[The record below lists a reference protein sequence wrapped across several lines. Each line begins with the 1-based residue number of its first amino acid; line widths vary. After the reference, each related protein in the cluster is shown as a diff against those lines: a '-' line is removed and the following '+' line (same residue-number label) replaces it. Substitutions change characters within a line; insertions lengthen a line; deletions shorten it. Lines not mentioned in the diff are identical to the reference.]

1 MKLELLRAEDMGA
14 DGGHLLHRPSGGAPS
29 CRRMCRSL
37 TVRPRQR
44 ALRWMPW
51 ECYML
56 DDVTLTTSARCAP
69 AARSGRMDAGGDT
82 EARGVAMR
90 WLKDFM
96 SRERVTV
103 LPTTAPAALRR
114 QVQRVC
120 HEYASAL
127 GVSLPPLVVEL
138 EEVGG
143 SLSRRGRVERVEGER
158 GVLYRLTLPLRNGT
172 VVEAEL
178 RRALLRVL
186 MAKGALVVAPLDDA
200 RCGGN
205 ESRERDAGETDGS
218 GERVRKAAVA
228 VPVWLRWRE
237 RGRATPLVM
246 ASPVGGDELPLLK
259 EALARRGVELL
270 AAVPYPARDERAR
283 PLDGLAGTALR
294 RPLELTMCLRRM
306 AGAAS
311 GTGAYVAVPIPPGCS
326 EEGFMDV
333 AQALTG
339 VRLAAGVMAAAG
351 RIYLRLPAG
360 IEVLA
365 PYLDGEWLERA
376 VAAWVRG
383 VLVGGGR
390 HGVEAATRARVR
402 VDSGR
407 EAEVDVVAT
416 AGGRLVVAECSI
428 GAWTLLRRAGRRRQL
443 WLERRLPGDVVLT
456 VCVLGGDEEMERLR
470 EAYGWPAWR
479 PARGLEALERIIW
492 ESRDGGR

>member
-1 MKLELLRAEDMGA
+1 
-14 DGGHLLHRPSGGAPS
+14 
-29 CRRMCRSL
+29 
-37 TVRPRQR
+37 
-44 ALRWMPW
+44 
-51 ECYML
+51 
-56 DDVTLTTSARCAP
+56 
-69 AARSGRMDAGGDT
+69 MDAGGDT

-96 SRERVTV
+96 GRERVTV

-143 SLSRRGRVERVEGER
+143 SLSRRGRVEKVEGER
-158 GVLYRLTLPLRNGT
+158 GLLYRLTLPVRNGT

-178 RRALLRVL
+178 RKALLRVL
-186 MAKGALVVAPLDDA
+186 MATGALVVAPLDGA
-200 RCGGN
+200 RCGRN

-218 GERVRKAAVA
+218 GEKVRKAA

-339 VRLAAGVMAAAG
+339 VRLAAGVMVAAG

-383 VLVGGGR
+383 VLMGGGR

-402 VDSGR
+402 VESGR

-470 EAYGWPAWR
+470 EACGWPAWR
-479 PARGLEALERIIW
+479 PARGLEALERIIR
-492 ESRDGGR
+492 ESSDGGR